1 MEWGP
6 AGQSVFTRRTRTTQ
20 GNAPSCWIR
29 VLMKRSRSS
38 RTLVG
43 GRRKTE
49 CYLKGVEEF
58 VKRAAS
64 ELDKLKKENG
74 TALKRDRYLLAMNL
88 VGTGGGQANVGEVA
102 RQLLPRLQKLA
113 DAHGVDIAIVE
124 REPAKVSAVQFV
136 RKRLGLGCWPEQ
148 MPDIEIAETLGRKA
162 RARELV
168 LFLGAGVSRPAGL
181 PDWEG
186 LVKRLWQATE
196 LSTREVEFTR
206 SKPK

>member
-1 MEWGP
+1 M
-6 AGQSVFTRRTRTTQ
+6 
-20 GNAPSCWIR
+20 
-29 VLMKRSRSS
+29 
-38 RTLVG
+38 G

-49 CYLKGVEEF
+49 WYLKGVKEF

-74 TALKRDRYLLAMNL
+74 TALKRNRYLLAMNL

-113 DAHGVDIAIVE
+113 DAHGVEHRDG
-124 REPAKVSAVQFV
+124 REKTTKVSAVQFM
-136 RKRLGLGCWPEQ
+136 RKRLGMGCWPEQ

-168 LFLGAGVSRPAGL
+168 LFLGAGVSRPASL

-196 LSTREVEFTR
+196 LSTREVKIDK